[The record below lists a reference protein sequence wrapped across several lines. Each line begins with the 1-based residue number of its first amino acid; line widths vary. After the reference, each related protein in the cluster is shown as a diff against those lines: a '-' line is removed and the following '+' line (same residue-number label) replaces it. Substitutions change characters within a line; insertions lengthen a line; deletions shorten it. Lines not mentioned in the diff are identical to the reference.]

1 MAWTKKGCL
10 VCGSSTR
17 RRVYWEGC
25 QPVPLCKPCRG
36 MVVKSDLVRFKEI
49 ADICDQR
56 CESCDC
62 LMVAYRDPA
71 GIGAACPT
79 CDSDWLRRLAGMER
93 LFRSIS
99 NIRHK

>member
-1 MAWTKKGCL
+1 MAWIKKSCL
-10 VCGSSTR
+10 VCGRPTW
-17 RRVYWEGC
+17 RRVYWDDSR
-25 QPVPLCKPCRG
+25 PAPLCKFCRE
-36 MVVKSDLVRFKEI
+36 VVAEADLRRFRAI
-49 ADICDQR
+49 SNICDQR